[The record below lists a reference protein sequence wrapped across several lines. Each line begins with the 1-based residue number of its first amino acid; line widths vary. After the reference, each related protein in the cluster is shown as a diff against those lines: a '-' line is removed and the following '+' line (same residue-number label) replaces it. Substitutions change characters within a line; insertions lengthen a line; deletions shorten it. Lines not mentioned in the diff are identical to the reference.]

1 MDSNGNCGT
10 LMPFQSTFAV
20 PENCCG
26 CLLFLTPDAMQGF
39 TYSARSTPKDIGNTE
54 LAREHP
60 SADETPTYVRLSSRT
75 QHNRLSTRCTPS
87 KSASKG

>member
-1 MDSNGNCGT
+1 VDSNGNCGS

-39 TYSARSTPKDIGNTE
+39 TYSVRSTPSGAGNTSIAHAKNPVDW
-54 LAREHP
+54 LGLG
-60 SADETPTYVRLSSRT
+60 DGVML
-75 QHNRLSTRCTPS
+75 QKNNIFF
-87 KSASKG
+87 GVW